1 LAAEDGMSE
10 RSGHWD
16 AELFRRE
23 GHRMVDWIASYL
35 DGGNRDHPVLARV
48 VPGEVAKKLPREMP
62 VAAEDPEAVWQ
73 DFLEI
78 VLPGVTHWN
87 HPGFMAYFGITGSG
101 PGVLG
106 EMLSAALD
114 VNGMLWRTCPSATE
128 LELTVLDWMRRGLEL
143 PADFFGFLTDTA
155 SISSLL
161 ALAAAREA
169 ADPEIRNRGMTGR
182 DDLAPFRIYASDQAH
197 MSIAKA
203 CLTLGFGLDGFR
215 AVPHAADYRMD
226 CEALVE
232 MVAEDRAA
240 GLRPL
245 AVVAT
250 VGTTSTTSVDPVPAI
265 ADLCAAEGLWLHVDA
280 AYAGSAALCPENR
293 WCLDGC
299 ERADSFVFNPHKWLF
314 TPIDASALYTRH
326 PGIFKRAFSL
336 VPEYLTTPVS
346 GQVVDLMDYGVQ
358 LGRRFRALKLWWVLR
373 CFGLDGVRER
383 IRRHIK
389 MAQAFADW
397 VDTDPGFERLA
408 PTPFSVIC
416 FRARPKGL
424 EAASLDRFNMELME
438 HVNAS
443 GEVFLSHTKLDAGM
457 SLRVAIG
464 NLATVESDVGRCRE
478 LLIEGLACLSNR

>member
-1 LAAEDGMSE
+1 MADE
-10 RSGHWD
+10 SGHWD

-23 GHRMVDWIASYL
+23 GHRMVDWIAEYL
-35 DGGNRDHPVLARV
+35 DGGNREHPVLSRV
-48 VPGEVAKKLPREMP
+48 EPGEVSGRLPLRMP
-62 VAAEDPEAVWQ
+62 DTAEDPAAVWQ
-73 DFLEI
+73 DFLDI
-78 VLPGVTHWN
+78 ILPGVTHWN

-143 PADFFGFLTDTA
+143 PEDFFGFLTDTA

-161 ALAAAREA
+161 ALAAAREQ
-169 ADPEIRNRGMTGR
+169 ADPEIRRRGMTGR
-182 DDLAPFRIYASDQAH
+182 ELAPFRIYASDQAH
-197 MSIAKA
+197 SSIAKA

-215 AVPHAADYRMD
+215 AVPHDSDYRMD
-226 CEALVE
+226 PEALAH
-232 MVAEDRAA
+232 MVAEDRKA

-250 VGTTSTTSVDPVPAI
+250 VGTTSTTSVDPVATI
-265 ADLCAAEGLWLHVDA
+265 AELCAAENMWLHVDA
-280 AYAGSAALCPENR
+280 AYAGSAALCPEYR

-299 ERADSFVFNPHKWLF
+299 DRADSFNFNPHKWLF

-326 PGIFKRAFSL
+326 PEIFKRAFSL

-346 GQVVDLMDYGVQ
+346 GRVVDLMDYGVQ

-373 CFGLDGVRER
+373 CFGLEGVHER
-383 IRRHIK
+383 IRSHTR
-389 MAQAFADW
+389 MANSFADW
-397 VDTDPGFERLA
+397 VDSHRDFERLA
-408 PTPFSVIC
+408 PTPFSVVC
-416 FRARPKGL
+416 FRARPDGVDG
-424 EAASLDRFNMELME
+424 EALDRFNMELME

-443 GEVFLSHTKLDAGM
+443 GDIYLSHTRLDGGV

-464 NLATVESDVGRCRE
+464 NLATVDSDVDRCRE
-478 LLIEGLACLSNR
+478 LLTEGLECLSNR

>member
-1 LAAEDGMSE
+1 MADEP
-10 RSGHWD
+10 GHWD
-16 AELFRRE
+16 ATLFRRE
-23 GHRMVDWIASYL
+23 GHRMVEWIADYL
-35 DGGNRDHPVLARV
+35 DGGNREYPVLSKVEPGGVSAR
-48 VPGEVAKKLPREMP
+48 LPAEMP
-62 VAAEDPEAVWQ
+62 VTAEDPEAVWQ
-73 DFLEI
+73 DFLSVI
-78 VLPGVTHWN
+78 LPGVTHWN

-128 LELTVLDWMRRGLEL
+128 LELTVLDWLRRGLEL
-143 PADFFGFLTDTA
+143 PDEFFGFLTDTA

-161 ALAAAREA
+161 ALAAAREN
-169 ADPEIRNRGMTGR
+169 ADPEIRYRGMAGR
-182 DDLAPFRIYASDQAH
+182 DDLAPFRVYASDQAH
-197 MSIAKA
+197 SSIAKG

-215 AVPHAADYRMD
+215 AVPHDAEYRMD
-226 CEALVE
+226 PEALAH
-232 MVAEDRAA
+232 MVAADRGA

-250 VGTTSTTSVDPVPAI
+250 VGTTSTTSVDPVATI
-265 ADLCAAEGLWLHVDA
+265 AELCVTEGLWLHVDA

-326 PGIFKRAFSL
+326 PEIFKRAFSL

-346 GQVVDLMDYGVQ
+346 GRVVDLMDYGVQ
-358 LGRRFRALKLWWVLR
+358 LGRRFRALKLWWILR
-373 CFGLDGVRER
+373 CFGLEGVQER
-383 IRRHIK
+383 IRRHMH
-389 MAQAFADW
+389 MARSFAGW
-397 VDTDPGFERLA
+397 VEDHPQFERLA
-408 PTPFSVIC
+408 PTPFSVVC
-416 FRARPKGL
+416 FRARPQGL
-424 EAASLDRFNMELME
+424 EGEALDHFNMELME

-443 GEVFLSHTKLDAGM
+443 GEIFLSHTKLDDGI

-464 NLATVESDVGRCRE
+464 NLATVDSDVKRCRE
-478 LLIEGLACLSNR
+478 LLSEGLSCLSNR

>member
-1 LAAEDGMSE
+1 MAVGTENTNWRIFSSIAIPI
-10 RSGHWD
+10 
-16 AELFRRE
+16 A
-23 GHRMVDWIASYL
+23 WIADYL
-35 DGGNRDHPVLARV
+35 DGGNRKHPVLSQV
-48 VPGEVAKKLPREMP
+48 EPGDVAAQLPDEMP
-62 VAAEDPEAVWQ
+62 IVGEDPEAVWQ
-73 DFLEI
+73 DFLDI

-128 LELTVLDWMRRGLEL
+128 LELTVLGWLRRGLGL
-143 PADFFGFLTDTA
+143 PDDFFGFLTDTA

-169 ADPEIRNRGMTGR
+169 ADPEIRSRGMAGR
-182 DDLAPFRIYASDQAH
+182 DNLQPFRVYASDQAH
-197 MSIAKA
+197 SSIAKA
-203 CLTLGFGLDGFR
+203 CLTLGFGLDGYCT
-215 AVPHAADYRMD
+215 VPHDAEYRMD
-226 CEALVE
+226 AEALRR
-232 MVAEDRAA
+232 AIASDRAA

-250 VGTTSTTSVDPVPAI
+250 VGTTSTTSVDPCAEI
-265 ADLCAAEGLWLHVDA
+265 AEICTHESIWMHVDA
-280 AYAGSAALCPENR
+280 AYAGSAALCDEYR

-326 PGIFKRAFSL
+326 PEIFKRAFSL

-373 CFGLDGVRER
+373 CFGLEGIRER
-383 IRRHIK
+383 LRRHID
-389 MAQAFADW
+389 MARDFADW
-397 VDTDPGFERLA
+397 IDAAPGFERLA
-408 PTPFSVIC
+408 PRPFSVIC
-416 FRARPKGL
+416 FRARPEGL
-424 EAASLDRFNMELME
+424 EGEGLDLFNMELME

-443 GEVFLSHTKLDAGM
+443 GDVFLSHTKLDDGVA
-457 SLRVAIG
+457 LRVAIG
-464 NLATVESDVGRCRE
+464 NLATVESDVVRCRE
-478 LLIEGLACLSNR
+478 LLKEGSACLSTR